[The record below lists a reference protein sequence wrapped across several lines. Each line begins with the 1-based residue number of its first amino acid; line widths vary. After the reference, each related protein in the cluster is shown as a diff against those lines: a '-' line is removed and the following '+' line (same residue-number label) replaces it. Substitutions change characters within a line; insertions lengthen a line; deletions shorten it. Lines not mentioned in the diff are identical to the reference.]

1 MFKLEINLLNKNL
14 LSQKNT
20 VNVKEAISKIIKDIE
35 KLFTDRNYVIM
46 EFCGTHTHEIAKY
59 GIRSLF
65 PKTIDLRSGPGC
77 PVCVTAEEDIDYI
90 INLAME
96 NNLSIIT
103 FGDLVNVPGS
113 KASLSYLKSIG
124 KDIIVVYNPLESI
137 KLALN
142 NPNKN
147 YLLIGIGF
155 ETTVPLLAYTLIK
168 AKNLK
173 LKNLFYL
180 SLHKLTPP
188 ALDAVLDG
196 KEVNLD
202 GVIGP
207 GHVSTIIG
215 AKPWEISANKYK
227 IPIVIS
233 SFEPEEIIFNV
244 YFLLKKIKNKEYGVW
259 NNYKR
264 SVRYEG
270 NLKAIDIVNK
280 VFKLSA
286 ANWRGLG
293 IIENSGLELNEDYI
307 EFDVRKR
314 FPLTKPIKVK
324 KTACRCGEVL
334 RGVVKPYECP
344 LFAKA
349 CTPSSPKGPCMV
361 SSEGSCAAY
370 YLYEN

>member
-1 MFKLEINLLNKNL
+1 MKTILLNKKSL
-14 LSQKNT
+14 IQKSPINI
-20 VNVKEAISKIIKDIE
+20 KEIITQIIKDIE
-35 KLFTDRNYVIM
+35 KSFTDRDYVIM

-77 PVCVTAEEDIDYI
+77 PVCVTSEEDIDYI
-90 INLAME
+90 INLVIE

-113 KASLSYLKSIG
+113 KASLSYLRSIG

-137 KLALN
+137 NLALN
-142 NPNKN
+142 NPGKN
-147 YLLIGIGF
+147 YLLVGIGF

-168 AKNLK
+168 AKSLNLR
-173 LKNLFYL
+173 NLFYL

-188 ALDAVLDG
+188 ALEIVLDS
-196 KEVNLD
+196 KEVKLD
-202 GVIGP
+202 GIIGP
-207 GHVSTIIG
+207 GHVSTVIG
-215 AKPWEISANKYK
+215 AKPWEPIANKYK
-227 IPIVIS
+227 IPLVIS

-244 YFLLKKIKNKEYGVW
+244 YFLLQKIKNKEYGVW

-264 SVRYEG
+264 SVKYEG
-270 NLKAIDIVNK
+270 NLKAMEIVNK
-280 VFKLSA
+280 VFKISA

-293 IIENSGLELNEDYI
+293 TIENSGLELNENYS
-307 EFDVRKR
+307 EFDVRNR

-344 LFAKA
+344 LFGKA
-349 CTPSSPKGPCMV
+349 CTPSTPKGPCMV

>member
-1 MFKLEINLLNKNL
+1 MNVILSKQKKITNITKEI
-14 LSQKNT
+14 
-20 VNVKEAISKIIKDIE
+20 IPKIVKDIQE
-35 KLFTDRNYVIM
+35 KFTDRNYIIM
-46 EFCGTHTHEIAKY
+46 EFCGTHTHEIARY

-65 PKTIDLRSGPGC
+65 PKNIDLRSGPGC

-90 INLAME
+90 INLVLE
-96 NNLSIIT
+96 NDLGVIT

-113 KASLSYLKSIG
+113 KASLSYLKASG
-124 KDIIVVYNPLESI
+124 KDVIVVYNPLDSI
-137 KLALN
+137 NIAKN
-142 NPNKN
+142 NLNKN

-155 ETTVPLLAYTLIK
+155 ETTVPLLAFTLIK
-168 AKNLK
+168 AKEYNI
-173 LKNLFYL
+173 KNLFYL

-188 ALDAVLDG
+188 TLDVLLNS

-215 AKPWEISANKYK
+215 SKPWEKYAYKYK

-233 SFEPEEIIFNV
+233 GFEPEDIVFNI
-244 YFLLKKIKNKEYGVW
+244 YFLLNKIKNGDYGVW
-259 NNYKR
+259 NNYKS
-264 SVRYEG
+264 SVKDEG
-270 NLKAIDIVNK
+270 NLKAMELVNK

-286 ANWRGLG
+286 ANWRGFG
-293 IIENSGLELNEDYI
+293 IIENSGLELNEEYKD
-307 EFDVRKR
+307 FDIRRK
-314 FPLTKPIKVK
+314 FVLSKPIKIK

-334 RGVVKPYECP
+334 RGVIKPYECP

-361 SSEGSCAAY
+361 SSEGTCAAY
-370 YLYEN
+370 YLYENNYFNN